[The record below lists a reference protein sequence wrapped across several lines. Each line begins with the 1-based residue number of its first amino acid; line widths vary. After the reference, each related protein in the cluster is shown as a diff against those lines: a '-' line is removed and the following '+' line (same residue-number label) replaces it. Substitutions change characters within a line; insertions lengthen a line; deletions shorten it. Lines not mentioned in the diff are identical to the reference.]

1 MRQNNH
7 FPSFFVGKKKKIKKR
22 RASIVVKTSASKG
35 RPRRGRISITAGEES
50 EANVTCGFSQL
61 SRQDV
66 LEEGEH
72 KRAVQIPHMFA
83 LFEDDSTIIMG
94 DRRLRSLRLLNQRL
108 LIFALFEDGLCLR
121 RFKDNRDNRDNSF
134 PCLQA
139 DTGRRNGLSL
149 LSLLSLKKNKRAK
162 NNPLVLLF
170 IFCFLR
176 FLYNRLFPIRLV
188 FSNCILYIGF
198 SQLYWFFPI
207 VFIQLP

>member
-1 MRQNNH
+1 MRQNKH
-7 FPSFFVGKKKKIKKR
+7 FPSFLSGKRKKIKKR

-108 LIFALFEDGLCLR
+108 WMFALFEDDR
-121 RFKDNRDNRDNSF
+121 
-134 PCLQA
+134 LQA
-139 DTGRRNGLSL
+139 GTGRRNGLSL
-149 LSLLSLKKNKRAK
+149 LSLLSLKPPQARSARGRK
-162 NNPLVLLF
+162 
-170 IFCFLR
+170 
-176 FLYNRLFPIRLV
+176 
-188 FSNCILYIGF
+188 SGH
-198 SQLYWFFPI
+198 
-207 VFIQLP
+207 